1 MARWQDVVD
10 AEPAFAK
17 DVKARFEAQK
27 HKLLATLRKDGSPRI
42 SGIET
47 TFADGDLWLG
57 MMPGSRKAQDLQR
70 DARFALHTSSVDPP
84 EGEQSAWAG
93 DAKLSGRAIEEHDP
107 QVRRRVLGQAGGGG
121 SDPGEVP
128 VFRLDIADVVLTRV
142 GEPAD
147 HLLIQ
152 FWRPG
157 RPLHAVKRT

>member
-1 MARWQDVVD
+1 MARWQDLVD
-10 AEPAFAK
+10 AEPAFAEE
-17 DVKARFEAQK
+17 VRARFDAQK

-47 TFADGDLWLG
+47 TFAEGDLWLG

-70 DARFALHTSSVDPP
+70 DGRFALHTSSVDPS
-84 EGEQSAWAG
+84 EGDESSWTG
-93 DAKLSGRAIEEHDP
+93 DAKLSGRAIEERDP
-107 QVRRRVLGQAGGGG
+107 QVRRRILGEAGGGG
-121 SDPGEVP
+121 SEPGDVP

-142 GEPAD
+142 GTPAD

-157 RPLHAVKRT
+157 RPLESVRRT